1 MKRILVP
8 VDGSN
13 TSLRAVR
20 HVVALA
26 RDGASVNIVLLHV
39 LPATLQTRSRSRKR
53 AQQLADLTA
62 TDRATASAQALLE
75 RARLPFRRHVRFG
88 APADAILDVAK
99 RERCDQIVMGT
110 RGLGAI
116 AGLVLGSVAM
126 KVLQLATVPVTLVK

>member
-20 HVVALA
+20 HVAALA
-26 RDGASVNIVLLHV
+26 RGGMPMDVVLLHV
-39 LPATLQTRSRSRKR
+39 LPATSQARSRSRKR
-53 AQQLADLTA
+53 AQQLADLA
-62 TDRATASAQALLE
+62 AADRATASAQALLG

-110 RGLGAI
+110 RGLGAV

-126 KVLQLATVPVTLVK
+126 KVLQLATVPITLIK

>member
-39 LPATLQTRSRSRKR
+39 LPATSQTRSRSRKR

-62 TDRATASAQALLE
+62 TDGATASAQALLE